1 MSPRSVSM
9 RQTSW
14 TPPAKRYPSP
24 AMRLNPVLRTT
35 GEGEVVRRCTTNS

>member
-14 TPPAKRYPSP
+14 TPPAKRYASP
-24 AMRLNPVLRTT
+24 AMRFNPVIRTT
-35 GEGEVVRRCTTNS
+35 GESGVFRHCTTDS